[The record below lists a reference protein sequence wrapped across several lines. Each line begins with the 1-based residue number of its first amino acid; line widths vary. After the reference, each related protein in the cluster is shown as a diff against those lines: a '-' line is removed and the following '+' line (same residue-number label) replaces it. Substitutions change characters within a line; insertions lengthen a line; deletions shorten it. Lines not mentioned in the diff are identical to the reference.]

1 MLRIG
6 GGAEVR
12 TRILWMSALAGAVGG
27 LTSAA
32 YLGALA
38 FAERWMW
45 PGSYQGYRGAL
56 VHAAV
61 FLVTG
66 CVISMLLG
74 VLGDPGETGV
84 LIDSVHGE
92 GGPATLREL
101 SSLVPVSLLSIAAG
115 GGIGPEPPL
124 MQTTATLGAW
134 LGRRLRVDRAE
145 LRILSV
151 TGMAAGLTVL
161 FAAPLG
167 AAIFALEIL
176 HRRGLEYYEALLP
189 ACVGSLSSYGVYTL
203 LTGHDLGPL
212 WPIAHGPPSV
222 RPADLAVGLAAGVA
236 GAAVG
241 HVFGFL
247 LKVCRWLAATMP
259 GWSRPLAAGAVLA
272 VLGFAIP
279 TGLTYGDAQIA
290 DLVQDSTVT
299 AALLATTAVGHLLSA
314 TVTLAGRWRGGIII
328 PMFLVGYCLGRATE
342 AAAGHNALAPTLG
355 LTMMVACNVALTK
368 TPLGSALVIAQ
379 AAGTAELPAMV
390 VAGLT
395 SLALSARVVF
405 IGGQAPRDLSL
416 HLRELRDLQDLRE
429 SRDPESAE
437 GARGVA
443 GSGGAGPLEIERQ
456 DRSEV
461 SASSI

>member
-12 TRILWMSALAGAVGG
+12 TRILWMSALAGTVGG

-32 YLGALA
+32 YLGVLA

-45 PGSYQGYRGAL
+45 PGSYHGYRGAL

-74 VLGDPGETGV
+74 VLGDPGETGM

-101 SSLVPVSLLSIAAG
+101 SSLVPVSLMSIAAG

-134 LGRRLRVDRAE
+134 LGRRLHVYRAE

-161 FAAPLG
+161 LAAPLG

-212 WPIAHGPPSV
+212 WPIAHGAPSV

-236 GAAVG
+236 GAGVG

-247 LKVCRWLAATMP
+247 LKVCRWLAAKLP
-259 GWSRPLAAGAVLA
+259 GWARPLAAGAVLA
-272 VLGFAIP
+272 VLGVAIP
-279 TGLTYGDAQIA
+279 SGLTYGDAQIA
-290 DLVQDSTVT
+290 SLVQDTTVT
-299 AALLATTAVGHLLSA
+299 AAFLVMTALGHLLSA

-328 PMFLVGYCLGRATE
+328 PMFLVGYCLGRAAE
-342 AAAGHNALAPTLG
+342 AAAGHNTLAPALAVC
-355 LTMMVACNVALTK
+355 MMVACNVALTK

-379 AAGTAELPAMV
+379 AAGTAQLPAMV

-395 SLALSARVVF
+395 SLALSARVAF
-405 IGGQAPRDLSL
+405 IGGQAPRDLPVDL
-416 HLRELRDLQDLRE
+416 LELRDA
-429 SRDPESAE
+429 RDAE
-437 GARGVA
+437 GSD
-443 GSGGAGPLEIERQ
+443 GSEAVDVPEIECQ
-456 DRSEV
+456 GRSEV
-461 SASSI
+461 STSSI

>member
-1 MLRIG
+1 MRRIG
-6 GGAEVR
+6 GRAEVR

-38 FAERWMW
+38 LAERWMW
-45 PGSYQGYRGAL
+45 PSSGHSFHSAL
-56 VHAAV
+56 VHAVV
-61 FLVTG
+61 FLATG
-66 CVISMLLG
+66 CVISVLLG

-92 GGPATLREL
+92 GGPATLRSL

-134 LGRRLRVDRAE
+134 IGRRFRVGRAE

-212 WPIAHGPPSV
+212 WPIARGTPSV
-222 RPADLAVGLAAGVA
+222 RPADLAVGLAAGAA

-241 HVFGFL
+241 YVFGFL
-247 LKVCRWLAATMP
+247 LRVCRRLAAMLP
-259 GWSRPLAAGAVLA
+259 GWARPLAAGGVLA
-272 VLGFAIP
+272 VLGFVIP
-279 TGLTYGDAQIA
+279 SGLTYGDAQIA
-290 DLVQDSTVT
+290 SLVADPSVT
-299 AALLATTAVGHLLSA
+299 AAFLATAAVGHLLSA
-314 TVTLAGRWRGGIII
+314 AVTLAGRWRGGIII

-342 AAAGHNALAPTLG
+342 AAAGHDTLAPALALC
-355 LTMMVACNVALTK
+355 MMVACNVALTK

-379 AAGTAELPAMV
+379 AAGTAQLPAMV

-395 SLALSARVVF
+395 SLALSAGVAF
-405 IGGQAPRDLSL
+405 IGGQAPRDLPVDL
-416 HLRELRDLQDLRE
+416 EEMGERRELLDADADTGSVDL
-429 SRDPESAE
+429 
-437 GARGVA
+437 
-443 GSGGAGPLEIERQ
+443 LEIERR